1 MSGGSGDIHFWA
13 TWAVSGLGLGLLISS
28 LMQRADPIRRQRM
41 QDAGIV
47 LIFGGVLARVAMEPE
62 RTPIDWALAALALI
76 YIPLSLWRLS
86 RTQRHI
92 EGDNPQ

>member
-1 MSGGSGDIHFWA
+1 MSATPDILFWA
-13 TWAVSGLGLGLLISS
+13 TWAVTGLGLGLLIAS

-47 LIFGGVLARVAMEPE
+47 LIFGGVLARVAMEPN
-62 RTPIDWALAALALI
+62 RTTVDWMLAGVALI
-76 YIPLSLWRLS
+76 YIPLGIYRLT

-92 EGDNPQ
+92 QGDDPQ

>member
-1 MSGGSGDIHFWA
+1 MTGNSADWMLWA
-13 TWAVSGLGLGLLISS
+13 TWAVSGLGLGLLISG

-41 QDAGIV
+41 QDAGMV

-62 RTPIDWALAALALI
+62 RTPLDWALAGLALV

-86 RTQRHI
+86 RTQSHI
-92 EGDNPQ
+92 EGDDPQ

>member
-1 MSGGSGDIHFWA
+1 MSGTADILFWA
-13 TWAVSGLGLGLLISS
+13 TWAVTGLGLGLLIAS

-47 LIFGGVLARVAMEPE
+47 LIFGGVLARVAMEPD
-62 RTPIDWALAALALI
+62 RSAVDWMLAGIALI
-76 YIPLSLWRLS
+76 YIPLGIYRLT

-92 EGDNPQ
+92 QGDDPQ

>member
-1 MSGGSGDIHFWA
+1 MTASAGDLLFWT
-13 TWAVSGLGLGLLISS
+13 TWAVSGLGLGLLIAS
-28 LMQRADPIRRQRM
+28 LTQRADAIRRQRM

-47 LIFGGVLARVAMEPE
+47 LIFGGVLARVAMEPD
-62 RTPIDWALAALALI
+62 RTLIDWMLAGLAVI

-92 EGDNPQ
+92 EGDDPQ

>member
-1 MSGGSGDIHFWA
+1 MSGTADILFWA
-13 TWAVSGLGLGLLISS
+13 TWAVTGLGLGLLIAS

-47 LIFGGVLARVAMEPE
+47 LIFGGVLARVAMEPD
-62 RTPIDWALAALALI
+62 RSTVDWVLAGIALI
-76 YIPLSLWRLS
+76 YIPLGIYRLT

-92 EGDNPQ
+92 QGDDPQ

>member
-1 MSGGSGDIHFWA
+1 MSGTADILFWA
-13 TWAVSGLGLGLLISS
+13 TWAVTGLGLGLLIAS

-47 LIFGGVLARVAMEPE
+47 LIFGGVLARVAMEPN
-62 RTPIDWALAALALI
+62 RTTVDWMLAGVALI
-76 YIPLSLWRLS
+76 YIPLGIYRLT

-92 EGDNPQ
+92 QGDDPQ